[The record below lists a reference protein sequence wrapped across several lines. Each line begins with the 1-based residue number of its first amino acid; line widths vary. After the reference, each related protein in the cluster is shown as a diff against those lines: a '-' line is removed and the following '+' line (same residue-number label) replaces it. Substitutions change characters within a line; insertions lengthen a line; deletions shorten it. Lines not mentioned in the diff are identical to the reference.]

1 MRSVFNET
9 LLMNKGTR
17 SDYFHDPNA
26 PEPNS
31 MVPAAGGAVF
41 DATNRIL
48 LVRRA
53 DNDKWALPG
62 GKIELNESVLQAVE
76 REIREETGL
85 QVKVQS
91 LIGVYSDPEHII
103 AYPNGEV
110 RRQFFLLCRCD
121 LSSGSLATDSE
132 STAIG
137 FFSKEETATL
147 NLSPSQRQRIDDAF
161 LVNSNAVVR

>member
-1 MRSVFNET
+1 M
-9 LLMNKGTR
+9 TR
-17 SDYFHDPNA
+17 KDFFHDPNA
-26 PEPNS
+26 PQPNS

-41 DATNRIL
+41 DKNNRIL

-76 REIREETGL
+76 REIFEETGL
-85 QVKVQS
+85 RVQVQS
-91 LIGVYSDPEHII
+91 LTGVYSDPEHII

-110 RRQFFLLCRCD
+110 RRQFFLLCRCELLGGD
-121 LSSGSLATDSE
+121 LATDSE

-137 FFSKEETATL
+137 FFSREEIANL
-147 NLSPSQRQRIDDAF
+147 KLSPSQRQRIDDAF
-161 LVNSNAVVR
+161 AVTTGAVVR